1 MTQQG
6 AMPTSTGAPDAVS
19 PIRQPHTMFQYQQ
32 LHAIA
37 MAVSGRAQA
46 GALDAESALKFCMHL
61 LPQLLV
67 ELEIARR
74 VEDRLAAAFPAPVQT
89 VDAEPAEQAKPKAA
103 RRPRKQRKGKR

>member
-1 MTQQG
+1 
-6 AMPTSTGAPDAVS
+6 
-19 PIRQPHTMFQYQQ
+19 MFQYQQ

-46 GALDAESALKFCMHL
+46 GTLDADSALKFCTSL

-74 VEDRLAAAFPAPVQT
+74 VEDRLAAVFPPPVQET
-89 VDAEPAEQAKPKAA
+89 VDAPVEPAPPKPA
-103 RRPRKQRKGKR
+103 RRTRKARKGKR